1 MAFPIIYSK
10 ILIVDD
16 NNEVRESLK
25 MFLEEKQFTVQV
37 AVDGEDALMK
47 LSEFKPYCILLDI
60 RMPYLNGVDALKM
73 IKYRSPNTEVIMVSA
88 INNVQMA
95 EQCMQNGAFGF
106 VTKPVDLDNLFKEIK
121 LCLEKRH
128 NALEENKKKK
138 KEKHEKLK
146 LKAKAEFLNKELFH
160 ALRFPIHL
168 GSYFDSEFAKH
179 SFDVSW
185 LSEKLAK
192 QLNSQHIELANLS
205 GLYHDIGKLC
215 LPKYLLQKHSQDW
228 TFQEKQVYRRFPIYA
243 EELAHFHFRL
253 HGLGH
258 ILRHQCENVD
268 GTGFPDGLSGDDI
281 PQESKIIA
289 VANAFVEIMEIEN
302 LGLIEFNIKKGIK
315 FLEILKK
322 DEGTLYDASVVNAL
336 EQFIKLYKTPNE
348 ASFEISDLE
357 PGMELS
363 RDLYTRSGRLILPKG
378 MRLDIKAISKIIDLN
393 FIDPISNKVYITP
406 PKK

>member
-1 MAFPIIYSK
+1 MAFPILYSK

-16 NNEVRESLK
+16 NLEVRESLK

-95 EQCMQNGAFGF
+95 EKCMQSGAFGF

-128 NALEENKKKK
+128 NALEENKKKI
-138 KEKHEKLK
+138 KEKHERLK
-146 LKAKAEFLNKELFH
+146 LKAKTEFLNKELFH
-160 ALRFPIHL
+160 ALRFPLHL
-168 GSYFDSEFAKH
+168 ASYLDTDFAKH
-179 SFDVSW
+179 SLDVSW
-185 LSEKLAK
+185 LCEKIAI
-192 QLNSQHIELANLS
+192 QLNNQHIELANLS
-205 GLYHDIGKLC
+205 GLYHDIGKLF
-215 LPKYLLQKHSQDW
+215 LPKYLLKKHPQDW
-228 TFQEKQVYRRFPIYA
+228 TFQEKQVYRRFPVFG

-253 HGLGH
+253 NGLGH
-258 ILRHQCENVD
+258 ILRHQCEHVD
-268 GTGFPDGLSGDDI
+268 GTGYPDGLSGDDI

-289 VANAFVEIMEIEN
+289 VANAFAEIMEMES
-302 LGLIEFNIKKGIK
+302 LSPIEFNIKKGVS
-315 FLEILKK
+315 FLEHIKK
-322 DEGTLYDASVVNAL
+322 DAGRIYDGSVVIAL
-336 EQFIKLYKTPNE
+336 EQFIINYKNPDETPVV
-348 ASFEISDLE
+348 ISDLK

-363 RDLYTRSGRLILPKG
+363 RNLYTHSGRLIIPKG
-378 MRLDIKAISKIIDLN
+378 MQLDIKGISKIIDLN
-393 FIDPISNKVYITP
+393 IIDPISDKIYIVP
-406 PKK
+406 QKK

>member
-1 MAFPIIYSK
+1 MAFPYLYSK

-16 NNEVRESLK
+16 NSEVRESLK
-25 MFLEEKQFTVQV
+25 IFLEEKQFTVRV

-47 LSEFKPYCILLDI
+47 LSEFKPHCILLDI
-60 RMPYLNGVDALKM
+60 KMPYLNGVDALKM
-73 IKYRSPNTEVIMVSA
+73 IKYRSPNTEVIMVSV
-88 INNVQMA
+88 INNVQTA
-95 EQCMQNGAFGF
+95 EKCMRNGAFGF

-128 NALEENKKKK
+128 KALEENKKKK
-138 KEKHEKLK
+138 KEKHERLK
-146 LKAKAEFLNKELFH
+146 LKAKTEFLNKELFH

-168 GSYFDSEFAKH
+168 GSYLDSEFAKH

-228 TFQEKQVYRRFPIYA
+228 TFQEKQIYRRFPIYA

-253 HGLGH
+253 HGLGD

-302 LGLIEFNIKKGIK
+302 LGPIEFYIKKGIN
-315 FLEILKK
+315 FLEHIKK
-322 DEGTLYDASVVNAL
+322 DVGKIYEGSVVVAL
-336 EQFIKLYKTPNE
+336 EQFIQNYKIPE
-348 ASFEISDLE
+348 EISIEISDLK

-363 RDLYTRSGRLILPKG
+363 RDLCTHNGKPIIPKG
-378 MRLDIKAISKIIDLN
+378 MKLDIKGISKIIDLN
-393 FIDPISNKVYITP
+393 FVDPISDKIYIVP
-406 PKK
+406 PIK